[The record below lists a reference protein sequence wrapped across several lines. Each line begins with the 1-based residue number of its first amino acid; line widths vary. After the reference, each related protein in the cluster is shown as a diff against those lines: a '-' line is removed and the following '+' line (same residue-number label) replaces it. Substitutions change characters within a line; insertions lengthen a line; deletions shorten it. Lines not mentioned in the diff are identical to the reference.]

1 MFSKRLASFVKEQK
15 KEGHSVRSIKKY
27 LKGYGYREKDI
38 EDAVGLVSGKRFD
51 HKKLIIIAVILLVA
65 ALIVSSFY
73 VFKPEKK
80 EVEQEISLKVEL
92 NKDLLMPG
100 ENLKFNVDI
109 SSRTPK
115 RYILDM
121 EQSILYNNNAF
132 SKSTEKVEFSR
143 RSLTMESLK
152 LPDKISPGDYVL
164 EVKVFFNNKVES
176 VTSTFRV
183 EGEVEEE
190 IIEEE
195 PEEIVEEEEEII
207 EEEVEE
213 IEEEIVEEEPE
224 EEIIEEEVEDSFEGL
239 TIWEQ
244 IKLVKNLSLTNP
256 EEAEEFCNGITQESY
271 KDQCFLNIAEGR
283 EDIEYCDLIT
293 NERMIDNC
301 YSSVAEL
308 IKDSSICEMV
318 SEVRSDYCYMPFV
331 MDGDYSVCPKLKNK
345 YLKQSCDT
353 LSKVK

>member
-1 MFSKRLASFVKEQK
+1 M
-15 KEGHSVRSIKKY
+15 
-27 LKGYGYREKDI
+27 
-38 EDAVGLVSGKRFD
+38 
-51 HKKLIIIAVILLVA
+51 LLN
-65 ALIVSSFY
+65 F
-73 VFKPEKK
+73 FF
-80 EVEQEISLKVEL
+80 IS
-92 NKDLLMPG
+92 
-100 ENLKFNVDI
+100 
-109 SSRTPK
+109 
-115 RYILDM
+115 
-121 EQSILYNNNAF
+121 
-132 SKSTEKVEFSR
+132 
-143 RSLTMESLK
+143 
-152 LPDKISPGDYVL
+152 
-164 EVKVFFNNKVES
+164 KVF
-176 VTSTFRV
+176 
-183 EGEVEEE
+183 
-190 IIEEE
+190 I
-195 PEEIVEEEEEII
+195 
-207 EEEVEE
+207 
-213 IEEEIVEEEPE
+213 
-224 EEIIEEEVEDSFEGL
+224 EDSFEGL